1 MVSGVLLCICHR
13 GSWSKTSNPLLE
25 PSLLDLNRT
34 EPSYFCHINNTLI
47 RNQQDASSND
57 FFMLQF
63 HLRQPHYIK
72 GLWSFQC
79 FVLEQQKLRC
89 VSLQPHHQ
97 NNSTVATFKQLFSRK
112 QSLNRTRQSSLATAV
127 TCFLKLKLWDK
138 QRLLLAPLQATH
150 ISPPETSAEKS
161 QAQHT
166 GVRNTPF

>member
-63 HLRQPHYIK
+63 HLRQPHYIR

-89 VSLQPHHQ
+89 VSLQSHHQ

-127 TCFLKLKLWDK
+127 TCFLKAEALG
-138 QRLLLAPLQATH
+138 QAEAAVST
-150 ISPPETSAEKS
+150 PPSYPHFT
-161 QAQHT
+161 T
-166 GVRNTPF
+166 RNKCWKKPSTAHRC